1 MLCYVF
7 SVMRASGRGEKKRGV
22 TDTHTEHRA
31 QTEELTQSHN
41 NSHIALC
48 KKEVLKSSV
57 SCIIENRIVTL
68 ELKVE
73 LNRRLGE
80 SQQP

>member
-1 MLCYVF
+1 MH
-7 SVMRASGRGEKKRGV
+7 ASDRGEKKRGV

-48 KKEVLKSSV
+48 KKEVLKRSV
-57 SCIIENRIVTL
+57 SCIISKIESNRDLRI
-68 ELKVE
+68 
-73 LNRRLGE
+73 E
-80 SQQP
+80 S

>member
-1 MLCYVF
+1 MLPTGEGKK
-7 SVMRASGRGEKKRGV
+7 SGVKD
-22 TDTHTEHRA
+22 TDTEHKA

-57 SCIIENRIVTL
+57 SCIISRI
-68 ELKVE
+68 
-73 LNRRLGE
+73 
-80 SQQP
+80 